1 MGAKLLI
8 SSVGDHRYIGLLQNG
23 KLSSFMVAPPKR
35 TAISGNIYLGRVAKI
50 LPGMNS
56 VFVHCDL
63 ERTACLYAEHLVPE
77 SDDPLNKRVLD
88 GQSLI
93 TQVTRE
99 PMGKKGARLSMKTS
113 IVGRF
118 IVLTPTFSTRA
129 ISRRI
134 TDKQERKRLEELSN
148 AVVCTAGGFIVRT
161 QAYGCSIDDLQDDVN
176 RLTENWNAIEQQSKT
191 AKKPGLLHQE
201 VDAVLAMIRDHLPT
215 NAEAIVVDSASEKD
229 RIERHLKQW
238 MPSLVDKL
246 KLHDVPGRLFADYRV
261 ETDLRRILKRNVQLK
276 CGGFL
281 SFDHTEA
288 MTVIDVNTGKFVG
301 KDNVADTILA
311 TNLEAADAIGKQLK
325 LRNIAGLVVI
335 DFIDMANPS
344 HRRQVTQRVQQSLST
359 DSARIKVLPMND
371 LGLISLSRERIG
383 QPVVEIFRQNCASCG
398 GQGWTD
404 NINELCR
411 RIVSDTQSLIQTRN
425 DLTGVCIRSNNDV
438 LEILN
443 STFKNMLNAI
453 QTREGLELTT
463 ERTETTLRDGFE
475 IVGRYG

>member
-1 MGAKLLI
+1 
-8 SSVGDHRYIGLLQNG
+8 
-23 KLSSFMVAPPKR
+23 
-35 TAISGNIYLGRVAKI
+35 
-50 LPGMNS
+50 
-56 VFVHCDL
+56 
-63 ERTACLYAEHLVPE
+63 
-77 SDDPLNKRVLD
+77 
-88 GQSLI
+88 
-93 TQVTRE
+93 
-99 PMGKKGARLSMKTS
+99 MKTS

-176 RLTENWNAIEQQSKT
+176 RLTENWNAIEQRAKT
-191 AKKPGLLHQE
+191 AKKPGVLHQE

-215 NAEAIVVDSASEKD
+215 NAEAIIVDSASEKD

-238 MPSLVDKL
+238 MPGLVDKL
-246 KLHDVPGRLFADYRV
+246 KLHDVPGRLFADYRI

-325 LRNIAGLVVI
+325 LRNIAG
-335 DFIDMANPS
+335 
-344 HRRQVTQRVQQSLST
+344 
-359 DSARIKVLPMND
+359 
-371 LGLISLSRERIG
+371 
-383 QPVVEIFRQNCASCG
+383 
-398 GQGWTD
+398 
-404 NINELCR
+404 
-411 RIVSDTQSLIQTRN
+411 
-425 DLTGVCIRSNNDV
+425 
-438 LEILN
+438 
-443 STFKNMLNAI
+443 
-453 QTREGLELTT
+453 
-463 ERTETTLRDGFE
+463 
-475 IVGRYG
+475 